1 MQSQAG
7 ILNWRKKVKQAEGE
21 TERTTAIVDSE
32 TLPRQLNYRC
42 NANMSFSRNTN
53 QTFVYGSP
61 TFWRFSLVR
70 WYMQIIWLGRN
81 KYSLL
86 ITIINHV

>member
-42 NANMSFSRNTN
+42 KHEF
-53 QTFVYGSP
+53 
-61 TFWRFSLVR
+61 
-70 WYMQIIWLGRN
+70 
-81 KYSLL
+81 
-86 ITIINHV
+86 